1 MNFTQLPALGPNFPS
16 FCRLSLWEGGSEE
29 RRRGSSEEEEEEGEA
44 EEDKAS
50 AEKED
55 KSLVLISVQFAV
67 CRQSNPQTRKRA
79 ASG

>member
-1 MNFTQLPALGPNFPS
+1 MNFTQLPALGPDSPS
-16 FCRLSLWEGGSEE
+16 FCRLSLWEGGLEE
-29 RRRGSSEEEEEEGEA
+29 RRRGSSEEEEEGEA
-44 EEDKAS
+44 EEEKAS

-55 KSLVLISVQFAV
+55 KSLVLTSVQFAV

>member
-29 RRRGSSEEEEEEGEA
+29 RRRGSSEEEEEGEE

-50 AEKED
+50 AEKG
-55 KSLVLISVQFAV
+55 
-67 CRQSNPQTRKRA
+67 RQKLSA
-79 ASG
+79 

>member
-1 MNFTQLPALGPNFPS
+1 M
-16 FCRLSLWEGGSEE
+16 
-29 RRRGSSEEEEEEGEA
+29 GSSEEEEEEGEA

-55 KSLVLISVQFAV
+55 KSLVLTSVQFAV

>member
-1 MNFTQLPALGPNFPS
+1 MNFTQLPALGPDFPS
-16 FCRLSLWEGGSEE
+16 FYRLSLWEGGSEE
-29 RRRGSSEEEEEEGEA
+29 RRRGSSEEEEEGEA

-50 AEKED
+50 AGKED
-55 KSLVLISVQFAV
+55 KSLVFSSVQFAV

>member
-1 MNFTQLPALGPNFPS
+1 MNFTQLPALGPDSPS
-16 FCRLSLWEGGSEE
+16 SFRPSLWEGGLEE
-29 RRRGSSEEEEEEGEA
+29 RRRGSSEEEEEGEA
-44 EEDKAS
+44 EEEKAS
-50 AEKED
+50 EEKED